1 VCLNPAVND
10 APILE
15 APFKR
20 AHVEEG
26 EVHTDSS
33 NEMQS
38 SFSQVE
44 RVWEMIDC
52 WFDYLVTGRPKQTFI
67 SIVLM
72 SSILA
77 ILSQMYPN
85 LCCNAN
91 DTY

>member
-1 VCLNPAVND
+1 MRQSLKLHLSELTWKRGRNLRVN
-10 APILE
+10 
-15 APFKR
+15 
-20 AHVEEG
+20 
-26 EVHTDSS
+26 TDSS